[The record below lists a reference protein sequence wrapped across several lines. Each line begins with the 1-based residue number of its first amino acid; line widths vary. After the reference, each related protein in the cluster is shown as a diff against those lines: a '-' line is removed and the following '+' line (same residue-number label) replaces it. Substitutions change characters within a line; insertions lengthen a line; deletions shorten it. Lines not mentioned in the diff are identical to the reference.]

1 VVADSLF
8 GRETTVVR
16 HGFLFAIGAY
26 TLWGFSPVVWKSVEH
41 VPAVDIFG
49 HRLVWTFVCVFLIVV
64 LRRSLPV
71 VFGLVEEPRVLL
83 SAFVAAVLLA
93 SNWLL
98 WIWAVT
104 SDRVV
109 EGSLGYFMNPLVS
122 VVLGVIFLGESLRS
136 AQRLAVLLATMGVVW
151 LTVQSGTLPWIALV
165 LAFTFGF
172 YGLIKKKLDLPAF
185 EGLSLEMSVLFFPA
199 VLFLVIRAA
208 SGYGSIGVG
217 VPRDSFILIA
227 GGAFTA
233 VPLLLFGA
241 AARRVPLAVVGL
253 TQYLAPTISF
263 ILGVAVYSESFD
275 RARLVGF
282 TAIWVALA
290 VFSVDFLRS
299 TSSERSID

>member
-1 VVADSLF
+1 MVADSLF

-71 VFGLVEEPRVLL
+71 VFGLVE
-83 SAFVAAVLLA
+83 AVLLA

-199 VLFLVIRAA
+199 VLFLVISAA